1 MTAMKKC
8 PAAIVLLIGLLAP
21 APARAWGYEAHR
33 FIMDRAIGLLPA
45 DLRPLFERRRATLVE
60 RSIDPD
66 LWRALFGSEAPNHQI
81 DIDHKQFGAYP
92 FKELPR
98 DYKAAV
104 AKFGLDAIR
113 GAGTVPWRI
122 EELYSMLQGSFEEYG
137 RRPNPSGLEEL
148 LLYAAAMTHYISD
161 AHVPFHATENY
172 DGQLTNQR
180 GIHSRFETGMFTRFR
195 TRLTIAPKTIAPI
208 ANPRDFAFDTAIES
222 ARLAPGVLRAD
233 RAAIGD
239 RDVYDDAYFEAF
251 FQSAGPVLERRVNE
265 AISATVGLITGAW
278 KAAGSPAIAVELP
291 MPGPS
296 KRVR

>member
-1 MTAMKKC
+1 MTAMRKC
-8 PAAIVLLIGLLAP
+8 PAAVVVLVALLVP

-33 FIMDRAIGLLPA
+33 FIMDRGIGLLPPEI
-45 DLRPLFERRRATLVE
+45 RPLFEKRRATLVE

-66 LWRALFGSEAPNHQI
+66 LWRPMFGVEAPNHQMNI
-81 DIDHKQFGAYP
+81 DLKQFGAYP

-122 EELYSMLQGSFEEYG
+122 EELYSMLQGAFEEYG
-137 RRPNPSGLEEL
+137 RRPNPSTLEEI

-195 TRLTIAPKTIAPI
+195 SRLAITPKAIAPI
-208 ANPRDFAFDTAIES
+208 ADPRGFAFDTVIES
-222 ARLAPGVLRAD
+222 ARLAPGVLRSD
-233 RAAIGD
+233 LAAIGE
-239 RDVYDDAYFEAF
+239 RDVYDDAYFDAF
-251 FQSAGPVLERRVNE
+251 YRSAGPVLEARVNG
-265 AISATVGLITGAW
+265 AISATAALIAGAW
-278 KAAGSPAIAVELP
+278 KAAGSPALAVELSTS
-291 MPGPS
+291 GPA